1 MKLTKKLEAEIL
13 KTYSEVWNAYLRG
26 DMRTFASILDE
37 SCYIIGS
44 AAGEIFSNKKAAVKY
59 YKATAAQ
66 ITGKAEFR
74 NRKIKV
80 MPVEKGVMV
89 NENSDFYLLIDD
101 QWTFYGPARISSLF
115 HKKNNKWK
123 VIHQHGSFPDSKTE
137 EGEQVN
143 TDKIKAENIQLRDA
157 VKRRTEEL
165 ENKNRELEIETALER
180 VRAVAMAMRRPE
192 DLSGIGEILYTE
204 LRSLGF
210 ADLRNTE
217 IIIISDVKE
226 TLTSYYYS
234 DYGVT
239 GVVEVNYNS
248 DPKVQS
254 WVDQLKKA
262 NDAFA
267 EIVITEKEI
276 KAWRKYREEVG
287 HLPDPKLNKAKAVYY
302 YSYSIGMGGL
312 SISTFKP
319 ASKEHIEI
327 LERFRNVFNLSYQR
341 YIDIAKAEA
350 QAKEAQIEL
359 ALERVRARTMA
370 MQKSDELREAVLIIN
385 QQLQELD
392 FVSQAC
398 NIIIIDKDTGDE
410 QFWVSGFTQKIFPES
425 YQVPRLNHHYQ
436 EDQFTAWRNGV
447 KYAVF
452 EYTGKEKKKFD
463 KIFFTQTDFRNVPEP
478 AKQFMIGL
486 ESIKLSTA
494 FTTYGSLQVL
504 GPEPLSEEKAT
515 ILKRFAKVFEQTYTR
530 FLDLQKAELQV
541 REAQIE
547 TGLERV
553 RSKTMAMHKSEEVTG
568 IAVSLNEELL
578 KLGFDGGSTIMIID
592 KETGDT
598 EQWTGFSEDK
608 NLKSCYV
615 PYFKHPYHD
624 ALLNAWKREE
634 KFLVYTLTGE
644 EKKTIDKHYF
654 ATGYKDFPESDKK
667 WMREMGS
674 VTFSH
679 AFMKYGAIHWGPGH
693 LTEEQ
698 LKILQRF
705 SKVFEQSY
713 TRFLD
718 LQKAEA
724 QAREAKIEAA
734 LERVRSRS
742 MAMHKSDD
750 LHEVIK
756 VVVEQLS
763 VLSVKFNVSNFAKID
778 PDGSWD
784 LWLSTPEQTYP
795 ALIHVPYIDHPIFS
809 RITEEGTKGN
819 DFFTDVYSQEEAN
832 TFFHHF
838 FENTIARNTPEERKQ
853 FVYNSKG
860 FTRSIFLTKNIWF
873 SVARY
878 DATSFTDEEN
888 AIFKRFA
895 NVFEQAYTRF
905 LDLQKAEAQARETEI
920 ELSLERV
927 RAKTMAMQ
935 KPSEFADIINV
946 IGEQFVHLGFDIDWV
961 NFGASGFAISEGID
975 IWNFAVIPGAS
986 PISARVFIP
995 YFDHPVFI
1003 TSAASINEFTN
1014 GGKDFIVVTLDK
1026 QTKDTWL
1033 DHLFTK
1039 TIFKDVPEE
1048 YRVIQYAK
1056 PGYTTSNI
1064 SLKDTWLSIGKFD
1077 IKNFTDEQHAI
1088 LRRFANAFGQ
1098 AYTRFLDLQKAE
1110 AQAREAQIEAG
1121 LERVRSRA
1129 MAMQNS
1135 DELKELIGTVFTELT
1150 KLDIVL
1156 TRCLIMIYDPRSNDS
1171 IWWMAN
1177 SEAPTQPIG
1186 LRIKNHEHPPYTAY
1200 LKAWQEK
1207 KLNWV
1212 YVLEGAVKKD
1222 WDDFLFVET
1231 ELSHLPDFVIAGM
1244 KAPGRVY
1251 LNSSFNSF
1259 GNLTLATLEPL
1270 SNEHFDIL
1278 LRFAKVFDLTYTRF
1292 NDLKQAEAQKREAQI
1307 ELALERVRA
1316 RTMAMHKSEE
1326 LAETAH
1332 DLFQQLIELG
1342 GFPDRISI
1350 GIADESN
1357 GVVNFWTTDQQGSR
1371 LNHSFSARLN
1381 ERTTIAKTY
1390 QAWKEQ
1396 KRSLVIDLHGDELK
1410 EWIQFA
1416 REEMGITVKDDQIKN
1431 RRVHTLAFF
1440 SHGWI
1445 LVSSHETQL
1454 PDTIQILERFASVFN
1469 LTYRRFLDLQK
1480 AEAQANEARI
1490 EIALERIRAR
1500 ALAMHKSDELMEV
1513 AKVLREQMAILGQ
1526 PELEASVVHLYE
1538 EDLDYILSWRAFRP
1552 SDSHS
1557 KIAYG
1562 HMSIPKNS
1570 CEFVR
1575 EWLTKFYSEEKEYTI
1590 ELSGAKQEEWYDLF
1604 SKLAPDVINSMRK
1617 EKSIHEKRY
1626 YQFSKFSGG
1635 ALLMVSKQEP
1645 SEEVIYLQKRAAL
1658 VFDLAYRRFSDLQKA
1673 EAQAK
1678 EAQIETALE
1687 KVRSRSLA
1695 MHKSDELQEV
1705 VNTVFERLQ
1714 DLNIEMAS
1722 ANIAIFKEGTR
1733 NYDYWIAS
1741 PVQKR
1746 SASFHMPYT
1755 DLSLTR
1761 DVIAARESGKEF
1773 STTAYSFE
1781 EKNEWFEYAFK
1792 NTDFKFL
1799 SEERKQFILNSP
1811 GITVAIAFSKN
1822 TGVQV
1827 NRYNSKL
1834 YTEGEGE
1841 ILKRF
1846 SKVFEQAYIRFLDLE
1861 KAEAQARESQ
1871 IEAALERVR
1880 SSSLAMHKSEE
1891 LKDVVKIVF
1900 ENFRS
1905 LGLQNID
1912 SVNINIFHEGS
1923 RDFDLWLAAPGQ
1935 DYTTNFRLPYL
1946 DHPIANDFF
1955 EAVKKGETIHK
1966 GIYGHDLKNKYF
1978 EYMFENSDNKHLPEE
1993 RKKLILNGH
2002 AYSVATGI
2010 AKHSS
2015 IFIHNYNGEKFSEE
2029 TNGILVRFSKVFD
2042 QAYTRFLDLQKAEAQ
2057 AREAQIEGSL
2067 ERVRSKTMAMH
2078 KSDELL
2084 DIIIVVSEQLQQLNI
2099 KFGNVSFGVNNQNYD
2114 LQLWMAV
2121 KGYPE
2126 AHHIHWTFLDNPGV
2140 TRLKEAQQQPER
2152 VYSDVLTQAENNE
2165 WLQHIFNCNSALDIF
2180 SDEARNKLLNS
2191 PGYARSIAV
2200 MKDIFLVM
2208 GNYAAIPYTDDE
2220 NSILKRFANVFEQAY
2235 KRFLDLQKA
2244 EANAREAQIEAGLER
2259 VRAKAM
2265 AMHSSKDLAETLS
2278 VFYRELKSLSVV
2290 PIRCGVALMD
2300 KETRMA
2306 ELTTM
2311 NTTGEGDSIEII
2323 GKIKMT
2329 GHPVLDGV
2337 FESWLIQKEYHAVL
2351 RGNQIKE
2358 YYQVLKPQIDYLDYS
2373 HDEAQFGYYFMFNE
2387 GDVYAWTEKELT
2399 EDELTIY
2406 RRFTT
2411 VISLT
2416 YKRYKDLQQAE
2427 AQAREAKIE
2436 AGLER
2441 VRARTMAMHN
2451 SEDVG
2456 AATATMFTELEKL
2469 GIQNLRGGITIIKA
2483 GDKQEVWG
2491 VTNLPD
2497 GRTIRS
2503 IGEFDMHLHAL
2514 WRELLKAKVNNGD
2527 YNYYRLAGKDK
2538 EDYINILNAT
2548 PNYLSQPIKEFP
2560 DVHVQS
2566 YFFGEGAIWTNS
2578 LQPHSEEDKQVM
2590 KRFAAVFSLTFRRY
2604 QDLKKAEAQAREA
2617 QIEAGLER
2625 VRSRT
2630 MAMHKS
2636 DELAETAVVLFKQMI
2651 GLGIEPNRLY
2661 IAIINDNS
2669 GDLEFWITDENGDKV
2684 SSRFIV
2690 NVNKNISIKKM
2701 YEGWVAKK
2709 KTITID
2715 MQGKELEDWL
2725 TYWEEEFHVQFKQ
2738 GAALKRRV
2746 QNIAYFSKGFI
2757 AIASPDDQP
2766 ETTINLL
2773 ERFAAVFNL
2782 TYTRFNDLQQAEAQT
2797 REAIIETALEKVR
2810 GKAMAMHNSNDL
2822 TATASLVFTELRKL
2836 DISPMRCGVGM
2847 LNKENR
2853 KGLLYTAIASEE
2865 GDSLSQIGWV
2875 LLDVNP
2881 VLKSIYDNWISGEDY
2896 FPVLKKEMLKAY
2908 YEHLKLGFVVPEE
2921 QTEYEHHGYFL
2932 PFSEGVFYGWSE
2944 KPFSESEIKV
2954 LKRFASVIDLTFR
2967 RYIELQKSETNAR
2980 EAVKQAA
2987 LDRVRAEIASMRTIN
3002 DLDRITPLIW
3012 NELTILG
3019 IPFIRCGVFIMDDEP
3034 QLIHTFL
3041 STPDGKAIAAFHLPY
3056 DTPGN
3061 LANVVAN
3068 WKKNRKY
3075 IDHWDEAEFV
3085 QFADILVKGGALV
3098 SAEQYLKTIPKGGF
3112 YLHFLPFLQ
3121 GMLYVGNTNQLK
3133 EEEIELIQHVA
3144 DAFSTAYARYED
3156 FNKLEAAKQQVEK
3169 TLTDLKQA
3177 QTQLVQSEKMASLG
3191 EMTAGIAHEI
3201 QNPFNFVNNFSE
3213 VSKELLDEMKTE
3225 LDTGNTE
3232 DAKDIADDVIQNLE
3246 KINHHGKRA
3255 DAIVKSMLQHSRSSS
3270 GKKEPTDIN
3279 SLADEYLRLAYHG
3292 LRAKDKS
3299 FNAKFETAFD
3309 DSIGKINI
3317 ISQDIGRVLVNLIN
3331 NAFYAVSERKKQE
3344 SNGYEPTVEVLTKK
3358 MDDKIEITVKD
3369 NGNGIPKK
3377 VLDKI
3382 FQPFFTTKPTGQG
3395 TGLGLSL
3402 AYDIIRKGHGGE
3414 LRVETKEGEG
3424 SEFII
3429 ELPAS
3434 KTTER

>member
-180 VRAVAMAMRRPE
+180 VRAVAMAMRKPE
-192 DLSGIGEILYTE
+192 DLSGIGEILFTE

-234 DYGVT
+234 DYDVT
-239 GVVEVNYNS
+239 GVVEVDYKS

-452 EYTGKEKKKFD
+452 EYTGKEKEKFD

-578 KLGFDGGSTIMIID
+578 KLGFEGGSTIMIID

-624 ALLNAWKREE
+624 ALLDDWKREE

-654 ATGYKDFPESDKK
+654 TTGYKDFPESDKK

-756 VVVEQLS
+756 VVTEQLS
-763 VLSVKFNVSNFAKID
+763 VLDLKFNVSNFAKIN

-784 LWLSTPEQTYP
+784 LWLSTPEQAYP
-795 ALIHVPYIDHPIFS
+795 ALIHVPYLDHPIFN
-809 RITEEGTKGN
+809 RITEEEAKGN
-819 DFFTDVYSQEEAN
+819 DFYTDVYTREQTN
-832 TFFHHF
+832 IFFHHF
-838 FENTIARNTPEERKQ
+838 FENTIARNSPEERKQ
-853 FVYNSKG
+853 FVYSSKG
-860 FTRSIFLTKNIWF
+860 LARSVFQTKNIWF
-873 SVARY
+873 SVGRY
-878 DATSFTDEEN
+878 DITAFIDEEN
-888 AIFKRFA
+888 SIFKRFA

-927 RAKTMAMQ
+927 RAKTMSMQ

-995 YFDHPVFI
+995 YFDHPVFT

-1110 AQAREAQIEAG
+1110 AQAREAQIEAS

-1171 IWWMAN
+1171 VWWMAN
-1177 SEAPTQPIG
+1177 SEAPTEPIG
-1186 LRIKNHEHPPYTAY
+1186 LRIQNHEHPPYAAY

-1207 KLNWV
+1207 KLKWV

-1259 GNLTLATLEPL
+1259 GNLTLASLEPL

-1292 NDLKQAEAQKREAQI
+1292 NDLKQAEAQARESQIELALERVRARTMAMQKSDELAEAAQLLYNEFGTLGINTILCGYMFINEEKNSQTAWTVLPDGTLLPNSMDFPLTGDHVLNKRYEDWKQKKPLHILSIQGEANKEHHRFLSDYVPSFVVENVFSRLPDRIVFHCANFSSGYLLILATDYFSQDDQQTVIRFAKVFEMTYTRFLDLRQAEAQTREAQI

-1326 LAETAH
+1326 LAETAQV
-1332 DLFQQLIELG
+1332 LFHQLSELG
-1342 GFPDRISI
+1342 GIPDRIAI
-1350 GIADESN
+1350 GIADEVN
-1357 GVVNFWTTDQQGSR
+1357 GVVNFWTTDQQGSH
-1371 LNHSFSARLN
+1371 LDNSFSARLN
-1381 ERTTIAKTY
+1381 EKTTIAKTY
-1390 QAWKEQ
+1390 EAWKEH
-1396 KRSLVIDLHGDELK
+1396 KKSLVVDLQGEELK
-1410 EWIQFA
+1410 EWIKFA
-1416 REEMGITVKDDQIKN
+1416 REEMGIVVKADQIKD
-1431 RRVHTLAFF
+1431 RRVHSLAFF

-1445 LVSSHETQL
+1445 LATSHELQSTE
-1454 PDTIQILERFASVFN
+1454 TIQILERFASVFN

-1480 AEAQANEARI
+1480 AEAQAREA
-1490 EIALERIRAR
+1490 
-1500 ALAMHKSDELMEV
+1500 
-1513 AKVLREQMAILGQ
+1513 
-1526 PELEASVVHLYE
+1526 
-1538 EDLDYILSWRAFRP
+1538 
-1552 SDSHS
+1552 
-1557 KIAYG
+1557 
-1562 HMSIPKNS
+1562 
-1570 CEFVR
+1570 
-1575 EWLTKFYSEEKEYTI
+1575 
-1590 ELSGAKQEEWYDLF
+1590 
-1604 SKLAPDVINSMRK
+1604 
-1617 EKSIHEKRY
+1617 
-1626 YQFSKFSGG
+1626 
-1635 ALLMVSKQEP
+1635 
-1645 SEEVIYLQKRAAL
+1645 
-1658 VFDLAYRRFSDLQKA
+1658 
-1673 EAQAK
+1673 
-1678 EAQIETALE
+1678 
-1687 KVRSRSLA
+1687 
-1695 MHKSDELQEV
+1695 
-1705 VNTVFERLQ
+1705 
-1714 DLNIEMAS
+1714 
-1722 ANIAIFKEGTR
+1722 
-1733 NYDYWIAS
+1733 
-1741 PVQKR
+1741 
-1746 SASFHMPYT
+1746 
-1755 DLSLTR
+1755 
-1761 DVIAARESGKEF
+1761 
-1773 STTAYSFE
+1773 
-1781 EKNEWFEYAFK
+1781 
-1792 NTDFKFL
+1792 
-1799 SEERKQFILNSP
+1799 
-1811 GITVAIAFSKN
+1811 
-1822 TGVQV
+1822 
-1827 NRYNSKL
+1827 
-1834 YTEGEGE
+1834 
-1841 ILKRF
+1841 
-1846 SKVFEQAYIRFLDLE
+1846 
-1861 KAEAQARESQ
+1861 Q

-1955 EAVKKGETIHK
+1955 NDVKKGETIHK
-1966 GIYGHDLKNKYF
+1966 GIYDHDLKNKYF
-1978 EYMFENSDNKHLPEE
+1978 EYMFENSDNKYLPEE
-1993 RKKLILNGH
+1993 RKKLILSGR

-2015 IFIHNYNGEKFSEE
+2015 IFIHNYNGEKFSDE
-2029 TNGILVRFSKVFD
+2029 TIAILVKFSKVFD
-2042 QAYTRFLDLQKAEAQ
+2042 QAYTRFLDLQKAEA
-2057 AREAQIEGSL
+2057 
-2067 ERVRSKTMAMH
+2067 
-2078 KSDELL
+2078 
-2084 DIIIVVSEQLQQLNI
+2084 
-2099 KFGNVSFGVNNQNYD
+2099 
-2114 LQLWMAV
+2114 
-2121 KGYPE
+2121 
-2126 AHHIHWTFLDNPGV
+2126 
-2140 TRLKEAQQQPER
+2140 
-2152 VYSDVLTQAENNE
+2152 
-2165 WLQHIFNCNSALDIF
+2165 
-2180 SDEARNKLLNS
+2180 
-2191 PGYARSIAV
+2191 
-2200 MKDIFLVM
+2200 
-2208 GNYAAIPYTDDE
+2208 
-2220 NSILKRFANVFEQAY
+2220 
-2235 KRFLDLQKA
+2235 
-2244 EANAREAQIEAGLER
+2244 NAREAQIEVGLER

-2300 KETRMA
+2300 KESRMA

-2323 GKIKMT
+2323 GKIKMA

-2337 FESWLIQKEYHAVL
+2337 FESWLVQKEYHAVL

-2373 HDEAQFGYYFMFNE
+2373 QDEAQFGYYFMFNE

-2427 AQAREAKIE
+2427 AQAKEARIE

-2441 VRARTMAMHN
+2441 VRSKTMAMHS

-2497 GRTIRS
+2497 GKTIRS
-2503 IGEFDMHLHAL
+2503 IGEFDMHLHPL
-2514 WRELLKAKVNNGD
+2514 WRELLKAKLNNGD

-2538 EDYINILNAT
+2538 ENYINILNAT
-2548 PNYLSQPIKEFP
+2548 PNYLSQPIKDFP

-2578 LQPHSEEDKQVM
+2578 LEPHSDEQMQTM
-2590 KRFAAVFSLTFRRY
+2590 KRFASVFSLTFRRY
-2604 QDLKKAEAQAREA
+2604 QDLKKAEAQAKEA

-2701 YEGWVAKK
+2701 HEGWVAKH

-2725 TYWEEEFHVQFKQ
+2725 TYWKEEFHVAFKP
-2738 GAALKRRV
+2738 GAAMKRRV

-2757 AIASPDDQP
+2757 AIASPEDQP

-2782 TYTRFNDLQQAEAQT
+2782 TYTRFSDLQQAEGQA
-2797 REAIIETALEKVR
+2797 REATIEAALEKVR
-2810 GKAMAMHNSNDL
+2810 GKAIAMQNSNDL
-2822 TATASLVFTELRKL
+2822 SATVSMIISELRKL
-2836 DISPMRCGVGM
+2836 GITPIRCGVGII
-2847 LNKENR
+2847 NKETH
-2853 KGLLYTAIASEE
+2853 KGQLYTATTSAD
-2865 GDSLSQIGWV
+2865 GDSLSVVGWV
-2875 LLDVNP
+2875 LLHGHP
-2881 VLKSIYDNWISGEDY
+2881 VLENIYQKWVEGEDY
-2896 FPVLKKEMLKAY
+2896 FPELTGDSMRHY
-2908 YEHLKLGFVVPEE
+2908 YEQLLAGLSVPLPDFKDE
-2921 QTEYEHHGYFL
+2921 QKH
-2932 PFSEGVFYGWSE
+2932 YGHFFAISVGCLYAWSDV
-2944 KPFSESEIKV
+2944 KYNDDEIKI
-2954 LKRFASVIDLTFR
+2954 LKRFATIIDLTFR
-2967 RYIELQKSETNAR
+2967 RYFELQKSEANAR

-3019 IPFIRCGVFIMDDEP
+3019 IPFIRCGVFIMDEEP

-3061 LANVVAN
+3061 LAQVVAK
-3068 WKKNRKY
+3068 WKESKKY
-3075 IDHWDEAEFV
+3075 IDHWDESEFK
-3085 QFADILVKGGALV
+3085 QFAEILMKQGALV

-3121 GMLYVGNTNQLK
+3121 GMLYVGNTEQLK

-3201 QNPFNFVNNFSE
+3201 QNPLNFVNNFSE

-3225 LDTGNTE
+3225 LETGNTE

-3358 MDDKIEITVKD
+3358 TDDKIEITVKD

-3402 AYDIIRKGHGGE
+3402 AYDIVTKGHGGE
-3414 LRVETKEGEG
+3414 LKVETKEGEG